1 MKWNNETVQVSPMAL
16 SKRVFWL
23 LSIGFALLAILG
35 PVFFLFKYSISDI
48 ASINTGGK
56 PIPIWPAH
64 PTMNVY
70 RYLFTD
76 RQFFIVL
83 GNSFIIAVLTV
94 VCSMI
99 LGVPAAYV
107 LGRYRIP
114 GRRIVLLGIISVR
127 LFPDI
132 ASVIPIVEFFIQ
144 VGAHQ
149 TYWGVI
155 LAHTLLALPYVIFI
169 GMGAFESI
177 PKDLEDQASVMG
189 ANRFQSFRSILFPLA
204 VPGLAAAAIY
214 TFLLSWDEFIYV
226 YFLTLGR
233 QEMFTLTLYLN
244 GLKYAEPQNLLAAT
258 SVCLSMP
265 VIVFSMVVQRYMIT
279 GITSGAVK

>member
-1 MKWNNETVQVSPMAL
+1 MKWLRNAVPVYPAVFSKRLFWGLGISMAL
-16 SKRVFWL
+16 T
-23 LSIGFALLAILG
+23 AIVV
-35 PVFFLFKYSISDI
+35 PVFLLVKYSVSDV

-56 PIPIWPAH
+56 PIPFWPAH
-64 PTMNVY
+64 PTLSVY

-76 RQFFIVL
+76 RQFFVVL
-83 GNSFIIAVLTV
+83 GNSFIIALLTV
-94 VCSMI
+94 ASSLL

-114 GRRIVLLGIISVR
+114 GRRIILLGIISVR

-132 ASVIPIVEFFIQ
+132 ASVIPIVEFFIH

-149 TYWGVI
+149 TYWGVV

-169 GMGAFESI
+169 GMCAFEGI
-177 PKDLEDQASVMG
+177 PQDLEDQASVMG
-189 ANRFQSFRSILFPLA
+189 ANRFQSFWNILFPLA
-204 VPGLAAAAIY
+204 IPGLAAAAIY

-226 YFLTLGR
+226 YFLTFGR

-244 GLKYAEPQNLLAAT
+244 GLKYAEPQNLLAAI
-258 SVCLSMP
+258 SVCLSIP
-265 VIVFSMVVQRYMIT
+265 VIIFSMVVQRYMIA
-279 GITSGAVK
+279 GITTGSVK

>member
-1 MKWNNETVQVSPMAL
+1 MKWLRNAVPVSPAVFSKRLFWGLGISMAL
-16 SKRVFWL
+16 T
-23 LSIGFALLAILG
+23 AIVV
-35 PVFFLFKYSISDI
+35 PVFLLVKYSVSDV

-56 PIPIWPAH
+56 PIPFWPAH
-64 PTMNVY
+64 PTLSVY

-76 RQFFIVL
+76 RQFFVVL
-83 GNSFIIAVLTV
+83 GNSFIIALLTV
-94 VCSMI
+94 ASSLL

-114 GRRIVLLGIISVR
+114 GRRIILLGIISVR

-132 ASVIPIVEFFIQ
+132 ASVIPIVEFFIH

-169 GMGAFESI
+169 GMCAFEGI
-177 PKDLEDQASVMG
+177 PQDLEDQASVMG
-189 ANRFQSFRSILFPLA
+189 ANRFQSFWNILFPLA
-204 VPGLAAAAIY
+204 IPGLAAAAIY

-226 YFLTLGR
+226 YFLTFGR

-244 GLKYAEPQNLLAAT
+244 GLKYAEPQNLLAAI
-258 SVCLSMP
+258 SVCLSVP
-265 VIVFSMVVQRYMIT
+265 VIIFSMVVQRYMIA
-279 GITSGAVK
+279 GITTGSVK